1 MNAFPILKD
10 RFVFSTKSTIER
22 SPIDFA
28 HVAISDGEPNQIYR
42 LPDKHIT
49 FSTEDIYVG
58 DECWEIVP
66 DLEDHGPF
74 EKVCELVAFEYSSGI
89 SSSNPIVRFGDGDHH
104 GLIPPIDAQIRA
116 SYEKCTRT
124 ISDRE
129 LCVIFHN
136 AIFSVNK
143 DFKDGIEV
151 SSFDYSS
158 GVLNLEDDMGEN
170 AIDHILCRARV
181 DYEIA
186 RLSSG
191 DSIYLKSQSMVLD
204 GKAISKMQKEIFE
217 SILRMYKDTV
227 AAEKRSKQKA
237 LFILFSSSLDS
248 EALK

>member
-1 MNAFPILKD
+1 MNVFPALRD
-10 RFVFSTKSTIER
+10 RFLFSTKSSIER

-28 HVAISDGEPNQIYR
+28 HVAISDGESNQIYR

-49 FSTEDIYVG
+49 FATEDIYVG

-66 DLEDHGPF
+66 DLDDHGPF
-74 EKVCELVAFEYSSGI
+74 DKVCELLAFEYSAGI
-89 SSSNPIVRFGDGDHH
+89 SVGNPIVRFGDGDHH
-104 GLIPPIDAQIRA
+104 GMIPGIDMQIRA

-143 DFKDGIEV
+143 DFKDGIQV
-151 SSFDYSS
+151 TTFDYST
-158 GVLNLEDDMGEN
+158 GVLNLDDDMGEN

-186 RLSSG
+186 RLNSG

-227 AAEKRSKQKA
+227 ASEKKSKQKA
-237 LFILFSSSLDS
+237 LFIHFVSSLD
-248 EALK
+248 AGVL